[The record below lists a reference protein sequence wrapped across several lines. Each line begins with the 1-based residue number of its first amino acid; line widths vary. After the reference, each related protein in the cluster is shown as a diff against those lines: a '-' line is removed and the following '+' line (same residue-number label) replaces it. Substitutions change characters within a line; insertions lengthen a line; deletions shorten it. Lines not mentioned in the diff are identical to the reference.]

1 MKLLTVVAKVIAKNE
16 YTDEVGINLR
26 KIIFPTRSEDCCVNY
41 DLHRSI
47 ENPAIYIFYE
57 NWKSKSHLDAHLQ
70 SQHLNSCMDNIKH
83 MIEGLEVYQ
92 LEMIK
97 NS

>member
-26 KIIFPTRSEDCCVNY
+26 ELLFPTRSEDGCVNY

-47 ENPAIYIFYE
+47 EHPAIYIFYE

-70 SQHLNSCMDNIKH
+70 SQHLTSCMDNIKH

-92 LEMIK
+92 LEMIE

>member
-16 YTDEVGINLR
+16 FTDEVGMNLR
-26 KIIFPTRSEDCCVNY
+26 KLLFPTRSEDGCVNY

-47 ENPAIYIFYE
+47 ENSAIYIFHE
-57 NWKSKSHLDAHLQ
+57 NWKSKSHLDVHLQ
-70 SQHLNSCMDNIKH
+70 SQHLTSCMDNIKH
-83 MIEGLEVYQ
+83 MIKGLEVYQ
-92 LEMIK
+92 LEVIE

>member
-16 YTDEVGINLR
+16 FTDEVGMNLR
-26 KIIFPTRSEDCCVNY
+26 KLLFPTRSENGCVNY

-47 ENPAIYIFYE
+47 ENPAIYIFHE

-70 SQHLNSCMDNIKH
+70 SQHLTSCMDNIKH

-92 LEMIK
+92 LEVIE

>member
-16 YTDEVGINLR
+16 YIDEVGINLR
-26 KIIFPTRSEDCCVNY
+26 KLLFPTRSEDGWVNY

>member
-16 YTDEVGINLR
+16 YIDEVGINLR
-26 KIIFPTRSEDCCVNY
+26 KLLFPTRSEDGCVNY

-47 ENPAIYIFYE
+47 ENTAIYIFYE

-70 SQHLNSCMDNIKH
+70 SQHLNNCMDNIKH

-92 LEMIK
+92 LEMIE

>member
-16 YTDEVGINLR
+16 YTDEVCINLR
-26 KIIFPTRSEDCCVNY
+26 KLLFPTRSEDGCVNY

-83 MIEGLEVYQ
+83 MIEGLEGYQ
-92 LEMIK
+92 LEMIE